1 MTEGK
6 IIHRIL
12 GMAGLVAVLVIMQQL
27 IISSLFRLT
36 FDWSVLPLLVCV
48 NFGIVAGWYHF
59 RKAGIKIPAFA
70 IIIASFCY
78 AVWLRAAIIYLDI
91 SRMVAAY
98 VTPQFMAAMIAAIIL
113 LLILPKAKDVYR
125 KFLSNGFLMP
135 PRSF

>member
-1 MTEGK
+1 MTT
-6 IIHRIL
+6 IL
-12 GMAGLVAVLVIMQQL
+12 RTAGLVAVLVIMQQV
-27 IISSLFRLT
+27 IISGLFRLT

-70 IIIASFCY
+70 IFIASFCY

-91 SRMVAAY
+91 SRMIAAY
-98 VTPQFMAAMIAAIIL
+98 LTPQFMAAMVAAVIL
-113 LLILPKAKDVYR
+113 LMIMPKAKDVYR
-125 KFLSNGFLMP
+125 NFLSNGFLMP